1 MSDINFGKSNENN
14 PFGNFPQASLDDI
27 FQYNQKLEWF
37 GTSTHEAIDSFLKSL
52 NIAMFM
58 PKSFEYELTAYIFN
72 CLDWCLAHPNRSM
85 LAFNLS
91 RVQKKMNNTL
101 EKKYENELVFLC
113 KQWDKT
119 CKDVVSYALELQDL
133 CHLFKVTR
141 HDKQKQ
147 EQQHQKQEQDKEQ
160 QQDDDQKTSN
170 NEQVDDD
177 IDEDEEKILDKMCQV
192 FTLEF
197 QAISEMI
204 ASGTIAALY
213 MFMITRA
220 FLVKLSHDND
230 FLNYLTTHVFNNSPD
245 DDDDDDEI
253 KWLEWYKNI
262 ICRIFKMDNQSSS
275 SLYNIIGKQKI
286 APFVNEYYEA
296 QTDEEKHA
304 IIVKH
309 GPLVHEDYFFGDYLL
324 DIILFTMKKYEAT
337 SSSSAGLLEDDRNWI
352 SQLVCYTRPQTSTT
366 NENDVTNEKNIISL
380 LASIER
386 TNNK

>member
-1 MSDINFGKSNENN
+1 MSDINFGDSSNSENN

-37 GTSTHEAIDSFLKSL
+37 GTSTHEAIDSFLKNL

-101 EKKYENELVFLC
+101 DKKYENELVFLC
-113 KQWDKT
+113 KQWDKI
-119 CKDVVSYALELQDL
+119 CKNVVSYALELQNL

-141 HDKQKQ
+141 HDKQQQQKQ
-147 EQQHQKQEQDKEQ
+147 KQQEQEQDK
-160 QQDDDQKTSN
+160 DDQKTSN
-170 NEQVDDD
+170 NEEVDD

-197 QAISEMI
+197 QAIGEMI

-230 FLNYLTTHVFNNSPD
+230 FLNYLTTHVFNNSP
-245 DDDDDDEI
+245 DDDDDEI

-296 QTDEEKHA
+296 KTDEEKHA
-304 IIVKH
+304 IVVKH

-337 SSSSAGLLEDDRNWI
+337 SSSSSAGLLEDDRNWI

-380 LASIER
+380 IASIER